1 MFKVNNKDTRTTS
14 LTIEQISHLTLMFL
28 LLTLNRKFNC
38 PLEFLSESIKK
49 KKKISATATAISLR
63 YYTFYRFYVTGC
75 KVIIQIL
82 QKSQEKTYARVSFL
96 IELQTSG
103 PRFVSLKL
111 CVVFSIFNSV

>member
-1 MFKVNNKDTRTTS
+1 MFKVNHKDTRTTS

-49 KKKISATATAISLR
+49 KKISATAAAISLR
-63 YYTFYRFYVTGC
+63 YYAYYRYYVTGC